1 MVGHM
6 AKFVDSVIETELL
19 VIRSFEGI
27 VDKRHFVL

>member
-6 AKFVDSVIETELL
+6 ARFVVSVIETELL
-19 VIRSFEGI
+19 VFGSFEGI